1 MTILTSCFCNNTF
14 ITYTYS
20 NNILMKRKIG
30 RKKKGRYLIIYYKN
44 DKTKYYTKND
54 IQHNIEHHTLKNNK
68 KITKPSNR

>member
-30 RKKKGRYLIIYYKN
+30 KKME
-44 DKTKYYTKND
+44 D
-54 IQHNIEHHTLKNNK
+54 ISLF
-68 KITKPSNR
+68 ITKMTKQNIILKMTFNIKSNITL